1 MPNTPKEKKRKVGT
15 KSGREVKPKRLRFDG
30 NTSPT
35 KKSKAN
41 SRSRSDT
48 GKKKRVQSNKAL
60 SAVEEDGCSG
70 QTGEELSLERVLEEN
85 AEKHNLTATNV
96 KNILHRIIKDDQFH
110 AMVRQA
116 VEQAVGHDEE
126 QDEDSSTKTDK
137 GTDFLPLFEP
147 KLTRAKRKETNQ
159 QDPIAKLTNSPAKK
173 PVPQS
178 MFYDLE
184 FPESSSDEEYQP
196 DGEESEDTE
205 SYVSQLSDLA
215 SPGRAGSPDSM
226 NTDDTPSCSPQVGRP
241 LTRHRSQEMTFKE
254 PLPVSSGTP
263 AKADLIA
270 KRTRSHVQAIE
281 EPIDD
286 SMLPDFMPDLYDTLC
301 EDDLD
306 KDDIQFQMWL
316 QGLLNENGDLPDED
330 TEEDM
335 EYNFMAE
342 NLKEEKEEYRN
353 DRAVRI
359 PKKEVD
365 ELFQELLAQFGE
377 DDDDDYSAGSFRS
390 MLLSELEEPK
400 GPLFTPTQWEQL
412 HTQMWQHTQLLTQI
426 YLMSRED
433 PTLQQEASVCKQYI
447 NELQG
452 FSDRATSAHLIMA
465 LGGGDLPESAFSTHA
480 LPEAYRIVNEPY
492 KAPKSPSKIKPRG
505 KALKAGKEAVRNT
518 PLSQTNMETMCTHS
532 LFKYKKIL
540 PHFTLFPND
549 PTIPS
554 DKNKNL
560 RVKFTEAEDCLLAMG
575 MKQFNHCW
583 EVIRDNLL
591 PVKDPKQLQIRAKN
605 LSAARAPDNIVKHL
619 KKTKALWKIPSEI
632 TAVVWI
638 DGRLRELEEPNWLKK
653 QTQKALC
660 QAKGKPQRKAPSVVS
675 SSPSGNATVN
685 SAPPGSTTPIVN
697 SSPHLTLTEAEGS
710 FCPKPDNPK
719 EPDKQDQMAKSN
731 LTSPQENAPTPT
743 ESQIE
748 AVSSPKSNN
757 TTATTSGKGKGFRD
771 KPAIP
776 SILTA
781 RTQSTSSETAPSNA
795 KKVGTN
801 VPIVPRTYILEPDPQ
816 ANKRAQAFA
825 EGYLEKVRSALL
837 KSYPEIY
844 ESFLKTLVDSS
855 MHGWSPVQLYKRMEA
870 VLLDFPELIENFI
883 AFLEPDQAVLA
894 EVSMKN
900 LQFVKARTFFRKLE
914 VHFRSTPSHFK
925 KIMSVFN
932 GWNPAN
938 KMPRE
943 LHEKITPLL
952 RGQAHLVEEFNSF
965 FDDMKPPA
973 CSDEDF
979 EEVEMG
985 SGSEMEFDGFEE
997 IVIPKEFKT
1006 VKTMRVSQEKTV
1018 SISREPAHRDAQRKH
1033 VRRIKPGARRDL
1045 SDDEAA
1051 KKDDGDDD
1059 HSKDY
1064 DGSLLTKEKE
1074 SADCPYSTTPS
1085 AGPESGNHI
1094 SKEHEHSTKRRTNS
1108 RKKGKLDGG
1117 NKSEEKDNLEYLEK
1131 HNGEG
1136 DYIDSD
1142 DDGENDD
1149 NNEEVN
1155 ITNDDKS
1162 PTRRVSAMN
1171 HGLAHDGQLVVLWT
1185 READRDILQ
1194 TCQELGSTQD
1204 TFIQLAKRIA
1214 GKTPEQVE
1222 NRFEDLM
1229 SLFQSNISTTSQMS
1243 ANERSSSEDETGTSD
1258 TDNDSRQ

>member
-137 GTDFLPLFEP
+137 GTDFLPLF
-147 KLTRAKRKETNQ
+147 
-159 QDPIAKLTNSPAKK
+159 TNSPAKK

-196 DGEESEDTE
+196 DGEEIYTNS
-205 SYVSQLSDLA
+205 SDLA

-377 DDDDDYSAGSFRS
+377 DDDDDYSAGSFRELAGMINTMELAGMINTMQLEGMINTMQLEGMINTMELAS
-390 MLLSELEEPK
+390 MIKTMQLEGMISTMQLEGMINTMQLEGMINTMQLQLESMINTMQLAGMINTMQLAGMINTMQLAGMINTMQLAGMINTMELEGMINTME
-400 GPLFTPTQWEQL
+400 
-412 HTQMWQHTQLLTQI
+412 WQHTQLLTQI

-638 DGRLRELEEPNWLKK
+638 
-653 QTQKALC
+653 
-660 QAKGKPQRKAPSVVS
+660 
-675 SSPSGNATVN
+675 
-685 SAPPGSTTPIVN
+685 
-697 SSPHLTLTEAEGS
+697 
-710 FCPKPDNPK
+710 
-719 EPDKQDQMAKSN
+719 
-731 LTSPQENAPTPT
+731 
-743 ESQIE
+743 
-748 AVSSPKSNN
+748 
-757 TTATTSGKGKGFRD
+757 
-771 KPAIP
+771 
-776 SILTA
+776 
-781 RTQSTSSETAPSNA
+781 
-795 KKVGTN
+795 
-801 VPIVPRTYILEPDPQ
+801 
-816 ANKRAQAFA
+816 
-825 EGYLEKVRSALL
+825 
-837 KSYPEIY
+837 
-844 ESFLKTLVDSS
+844 
-855 MHGWSPVQLYKRMEA
+855 
-870 VLLDFPELIENFI
+870 
-883 AFLEPDQAVLA
+883 
-894 EVSMKN
+894 
-900 LQFVKARTFFRKLE
+900 
-914 VHFRSTPSHFK
+914 
-925 KIMSVFN
+925 
-932 GWNPAN
+932 
-938 KMPRE
+938 
-943 LHEKITPLL
+943 
-952 RGQAHLVEEFNSF
+952 
-965 FDDMKPPA
+965 
-973 CSDEDF
+973 
-979 EEVEMG
+979 
-985 SGSEMEFDGFEE
+985 
-997 IVIPKEFKT
+997 
-1006 VKTMRVSQEKTV
+1006 
-1018 SISREPAHRDAQRKH
+1018 
-1033 VRRIKPGARRDL
+1033 
-1045 SDDEAA
+1045 
-1051 KKDDGDDD
+1051 
-1059 HSKDY
+1059 
-1064 DGSLLTKEKE
+1064 
-1074 SADCPYSTTPS
+1074 
-1085 AGPESGNHI
+1085 
-1094 SKEHEHSTKRRTNS
+1094 
-1108 RKKGKLDGG
+1108 
-1117 NKSEEKDNLEYLEK
+1117 
-1131 HNGEG
+1131 
-1136 DYIDSD
+1136 
-1142 DDGENDD
+1142 
-1149 NNEEVN
+1149 
-1155 ITNDDKS
+1155 
-1162 PTRRVSAMN
+1162 
-1171 HGLAHDGQLVVLWT
+1171 
-1185 READRDILQ
+1185 
-1194 TCQELGSTQD
+1194 
-1204 TFIQLAKRIA
+1204 
-1214 GKTPEQVE
+1214 GKT
-1222 NRFEDLM
+1222 
-1229 SLFQSNISTTSQMS
+1229 
-1243 ANERSSSEDETGTSD
+1243 GSD
-1258 TDNDSRQ
+1258 N